1 MRKLQFKELVR
12 IYAYLPVKLS
22 DLSKLDSEAAIKLLQ
37 DWGEGK
43 KTIRKLWK
51 ETNNTL
57 KENDKENS

>member
-1 MRKLQFKELVR
+1 MGNLQFKELVR

-22 DLSKLDSEAAIKLLQ
+22 ELSKVDPEAAIKLLQ

-51 ETNNTL
+51 ETNEALEQTNNEL
-57 KENDKENS
+57 

>member
-22 DLSKLDSEAAIKLLQ
+22 ELSKVDPEAAIKLLQ

-51 ETNNTL
+51 ETNDALAKGNVT
-57 KENDKENS
+57 E

>member
-1 MRKLQFKELVR
+1 MQFKELVR

-22 DLSKLDSEAAIKLLQ
+22 ELSKVDPEAAIKLLQ

-51 ETNNTL
+51 ETNDALAKGNVT
-57 KENDKENS
+57 E

>member
-22 DLSKLDSEAAIKLLQ
+22 ELSKVDPEAAIKLLQ
-37 DWGEGK
+37 DWGEGN

-51 ETNNTL
+51 ETNDAL

>member
-22 DLSKLDSEAAIKLLQ
+22 ELSKVDPEAAIKLLQ

>member
-1 MRKLQFKELVR
+1 MRSLQFKELVR

-22 DLSKLDSEAAIKLLQ
+22 ELSKVDPDAAIKLLQ

-51 ETNNTL
+51 ETNKALEQTTNEL
-57 KENDKENS
+57 

>member
-22 DLSKLDSEAAIKLLQ
+22 ELSKVDPEAAIKLLQ
-37 DWGEGK
+37 DWGEGN
-43 KTIRKLWK
+43 KTIRKFWK
-51 ETNNTL
+51 ETNDAL

>member
-1 MRKLQFKELVR
+1 MRSLQFKELVR

-22 DLSKLDSEAAIKLLQ
+22 ELSKVDPEAAIKLLQ

-51 ETNNTL
+51 ETHEAL
-57 KENDKENS
+57 NDDISN